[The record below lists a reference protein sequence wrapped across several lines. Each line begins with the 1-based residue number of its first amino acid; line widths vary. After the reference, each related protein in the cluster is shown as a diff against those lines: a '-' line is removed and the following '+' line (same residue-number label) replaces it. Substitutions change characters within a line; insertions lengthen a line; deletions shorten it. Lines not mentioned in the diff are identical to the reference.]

1 MGPQLT
7 TRLQADAPES
17 YEIPARGRHYTE
29 VWDEEDHAI
38 GSNPRVSVPNMR
50 QMFSGPSQGALAVP
64 HFVPAAE
71 MRDELL
77 VDEHRGLGALTERV
91 VAAVVG
97 QSPDN
102 DVEGK
107 SADHIE
113 SGGEAG
119 KVDVVDLEERMKKE
133 LRAVMLLGE
142 HEEVS
147 WTMDVALW
155 PGPPWI
161 LASQA

>member
-1 MGPQLT
+1 
-7 TRLQADAPES
+7 
-17 YEIPARGRHYTE
+17 
-29 VWDEEDHAI
+29 
-38 GSNPRVSVPNMR
+38 
-50 QMFSGPSQGALAVP
+50 
-64 HFVPAAE
+64 

-155 PGPPWI
+155 PGPP
-161 LASQA
+161 

>member
-1 MGPQLT
+1 
-7 TRLQADAPES
+7 
-17 YEIPARGRHYTE
+17 
-29 VWDEEDHAI
+29 
-38 GSNPRVSVPNMR
+38 MR
-50 QMFSGPSQGALAVP
+50 QMYSGPSQGALAVP

-97 QSPDN
+97 ESQDT

-155 PGPPWI
+155 PSPPW
-161 LASQA
+161 ASAFGASEPTRGGESVLTFTV

>member
-1 MGPQLT
+1 
-7 TRLQADAPES
+7 
-17 YEIPARGRHYTE
+17 
-29 VWDEEDHAI
+29 
-38 GSNPRVSVPNMR
+38 
-50 QMFSGPSQGALAVP
+50 
-64 HFVPAAE
+64 
-71 MRDELL
+71 
-77 VDEHRGLGALTERV
+77 V

-97 QSPDN
+97 ESQDTE
-102 DVEGK
+102 VEGK

-147 WTMDVALW
+147 WTLDVALW
-155 PGPPWI
+155 PTFGFGWRG
-161 LASQA
+161 LQGQLKAETASVLTFTV